1 MPDLPGI
8 LCVPEDLDLEP
19 YLHVL
24 RWYLNRDE
32 ILHGI
37 AFPYEARG
45 VAAAMPPILAKSVD
59 ASWDALR
66 PGKLSAVVEVFASS
80 TFVAVTDQRVLT
92 ATPRSLLREG
102 ELRDVIPLGEIRYV
116 RPRQNQTGSV
126 RPTINVAT
134 DQSDIRWMFPAAA
147 DSAHIDQ
154 LSTSLGVKLQ
164 LGSGER
170 LQVEAASPTG
180 REDERSLEAETSRP
194 EG

>member
-1 MPDLPGI
+1 M
-8 LCVPEDLDLEP
+8 PEDLDLEP

-59 ASWDALR
+59 ASWDALG

-92 ATPRSLLREG
+92 ATPRSLAQGGRASR
-102 ELRDVIPLGEIRYV
+102 RDPFG
-116 RPRQNQTGSV
+116 
-126 RPTINVAT
+126 
-134 DQSDIRWMFPAAA
+134 
-147 DSAHIDQ
+147 
-154 LSTSLGVKLQ
+154 
-164 LGSGER
+164 
-170 LQVEAASPTG
+170 
-180 REDERSLEAETSRP
+180 
-194 EG
+194 